1 MVSLDLTGQVFG
13 FLTVLRRVG
22 GNRQHTYWLCRC
34 SCGREVSVRELV
46 LCDGRYKA
54 CMIDRHWWHSG
65 HTRLPQH
72 FPSEYASWWAMRARC
87 EDSEHGSYK
96 NYGGRGVKVCE
107 AWRSFEQFLRDM
119 GAKPD
124 SDRVTIERI
133 DNDGDYTPEN
143 CRWATKAEQA
153 RNRRPRSKKGVS
165 L

>member
-1 MVSLDLTGQVFG
+1 
-13 FLTVLRRVG
+13 
-22 GNRQHTYWLCRC
+22 
-34 SCGREVSVRELV
+34 
-46 LCDGRYKA
+46 
-54 CMIDRHWWHSG
+54 
-65 HTRLPQH
+65 
-72 FPSEYASWWAMRARC
+72 MRARC